1 MTSGWFRSIGL
12 ALCLTARSA
21 HAIEDRADIDPS
33 DPLRTGQSVAWKA
46 TWGHYRNAEHGVATD
61 LNVRGNTQNTT
72 YWLGLYSGADGFS
85 QSRLGIERSTTVRY
99 GRVIS
104 SLQMASGGFVGGSVT
119 WMGPRGEA
127 EGFAPLLGWGRTN
140 VKPYFN
146 LNFDPND
153 SVLWGGAYTHRTLG
167 DLTLFQ
173 LFDDRLGT
181 GQRVTHLVWR
191 RPFVNEVRL
200 TADVFSRKGASEAG
214 QPVVSGNGLSVAAD
228 IQDFFVKMAHDQK
241 ANFSHVKETRVS
253 IGVRF

>member
-12 ALCLTARSA
+12 ALCLIAPFA

-61 LNVRGNTQNTT
+61 LNLRGNTEDTT
-72 YWLGLYSGADGFS
+72 YWLGSYNGADGFS
-85 QSRLGIERSTTVRY
+85 QSRLGIERSTAVEY

-104 SLQMASGGFVGGSVT
+104 SLQIASGGFFGGSLT
-119 WMGPRGEA
+119 WMGPRGDA

-140 VKPYFN
+140 VKPYVN

-153 SVLWGGAYTHRTLG
+153 SVLWGVAYTHRSLG
-167 DLTLFQ
+167 DMTLFQ
-173 LFDDRLGT
+173 VVDDRLGT

-191 RPFVNEVRL
+191 RPLVNAIRL
-200 TADVFSRKGASEAG
+200 TADVFARKGASEAG
-214 QPVVSGNGLSVAAD
+214 QPVVSGNGFSVTAD
-228 IQDFFVKMAHDQK
+228 IQDFFLRLAYDQK
-241 ANFSHVKETRVS
+241 VNFSESKETRVS